1 MDKQQNNLQND
12 TTNARKRLRLTET
25 LQQHHV
31 TKFTDLKSEWV
42 TSMIKGFDFHSKYQK
57 SKF

>member
-12 TTNARKRLRLTET
+12 TTNTTKRPRLTET
-25 LQQHHV
+25 LQQEHV

-42 TSMIKGFDFHSKYQK
+42 TPMIKGFDLHSKYQK
-57 SKF
+57 